1 MKALLTYLLRLSC
14 WVLGAVFV
22 FSGFVKLIDPLGTA
36 YKFQD
41 YFTPLGLEHLTPYV
55 IIFSVALSVIELLIG
70 LNLIT
75 GIRLKLSLLMAAIF
89 MAVMTPL
96 TLWIALKNPVSD
108 CGCFGDAWIIGNW
121 TTFYKNIVLS
131 LMVVTIAL
139 LMHYHVS
146 KLKPK
151 TEWILMGFS
160 LFFLLAIAHINY
172 YYLPMLDFRPY
183 KIGNNLSQGMIIPP
197 GAPTDV
203 YASTFILEKNG
214 VKKEFTLNN
223 YPDTTWK
230 FVDQH
235 TQLIKKGYTP
245 AIHDFSIHDSN
256 MHDLTDSLL
265 HLNNYLFLVVAYD
278 LNQMQTNH
286 LDDIENLYQ
295 YARQNH
301 YAIYLLTGSTVN
313 DAADFIQKTGLHI
326 PVCTTDPTTLKTV
339 IRSNPGLMLLY
350 NGSVLNKWANASLPQ
365 FSKPLSNNPKDEM
378 PKIPPMW
385 KVVGLALLYILLFGG
400 MRHWLKKGFK
410 SKKRSNIFYHT
421 TTNYSN
427 K

>member
-1 MKALLTYLLRLSC
+1 
-14 WVLGAVFV
+14 
-22 FSGFVKLIDPLGTA
+22 
-36 YKFQD
+36 
-41 YFTPLGLEHLTPYV
+41 
-55 IIFSVALSVIELLIG
+55 
-70 LNLIT
+70 
-75 GIRLKLSLLMAAIF
+75 
-89 MAVMTPL
+89 
-96 TLWIALKNPVSD
+96 
-108 CGCFGDAWIIGNW
+108 
-121 TTFYKNIVLS
+121 
-131 LMVVTIAL
+131 
-139 LMHYHVS
+139 
-146 KLKPK
+146 
-151 TEWILMGFS
+151 
-160 LFFLLAIAHINY
+160 
-172 YYLPMLDFRPY
+172 
-183 KIGNNLSQGMIIPP
+183 
-197 GAPTDV
+197 
-203 YASTFILEKNG
+203 
-214 VKKEFTLNN
+214 
-223 YPDTTWK
+223 
-230 FVDQH
+230 
-235 TQLIKKGYTP
+235 
-245 AIHDFSIHDSN
+245 